1 MIGAGLKLSLLGAV
15 ALVPMMAH
23 SIDLNSFTQMIT
35 DNLQHRHSS
44 FSNPSI
50 DAPQGST
57 DPSSSSS
64 SSLLQVMPREP
75 FSSIPPDCQRMENYW
90 MQQCVTASAGSK
102 TLFKTN
108 DPTLA
113 KYGE

>member
-1 MIGAGLKLSLLGAV
+1 MIGAGLRFSLLGAV

-44 FSNPSI
+44 FSNPSF

-57 DPSSSSS
+57 DPSSSS